1 MSKIIRCML
10 LLLVG
15 GILSAAAPAALAGGP
30 VNVLYAGSLVRAME
44 KGVGPA
50 FSQAT
55 GYTYQGEGK
64 GSVTLA
70 NLMKSRLRTADVFIS
85 ADPKVN
91 EQLMGPSNGNLVQW
105 YAAIFRNEMV
115 IAYNPRSRF
124 AAQLRAVQAGR
135 LPFYQVLAQPGFR
148 LGRTDPRLDPKGYR
162 TLFLFDL
169 AGRHYRQPGLRQKL
183 LGAADNPS
191 QVFPEEQLVARLEAG
206 QLDAG
211 VFYLSEVKGIAPF
224 ITLPPAINLGD
235 PARNAQ
241 YAEASYT
248 SPKGKTY
255 RGSAIVYTL
264 AIPSNAR
271 NVPGAV
277 AFTRYL
283 LSPQGRAVLQQFGV
297 PVMHPAVSGNLQAVP
312 AGLKGVLEGAKPR

>member
-1 MSKIIRCML
+1 MIKIIRCLL
-10 LLLVG
+10 LLLVSVV
-15 GILSAAAPAALAGGP
+15 LPAVALAAPKNGP

-44 KGVGPA
+44 TGIGPA

-55 GYTYQGEGK
+55 GYPYQGEGK

-70 NLMKSRLRTADVFIS
+70 KLMKSRLRTADVFIS
-85 ADPKVN
+85 ADPQVN
-91 EQLMGPSNGNLVQW
+91 EQLMGPANGNLVQW

-124 AAQLRAVQAGR
+124 AAQLRAIQAGQ

-169 AGRHYRQPGLRQKL
+169 AERYYHQPGLRQKL
-183 LGAADNPS
+183 LGAADNPA

-211 VFYLSEVKGIAPF
+211 VFYLSEVKGIEPF

-235 PARNAQ
+235 PARDAQ
-241 YAEASYT
+241 YAEARYT
-248 SPKGKTY
+248 SPRGKAY

-264 AIPSNAR
+264 TIPTNAR
-271 NVPGAV
+271 NPSGAV

-283 LSPQGRAVLQQFGV
+283 LSPQGRTVLQQFGV
-297 PVMHPAVSGNLQAVP
+297 PVMRPAVSGNRQAVP
-312 AGLKGVLEGAKPR
+312 AGLKGVLEGAQHQ